1 MDPEDLASHFCVRVA
16 VISAPTDVESHD
28 ALRHLLLGSAT
39 LRLQGWHKDN
49 LTDDDTSSHTLTVFT
64 LNAVRQ
70 Y

>member
-1 MDPEDLASHFCVRVA
+1 MDPEELASHFCVRVA
-16 VISAPTDVESHD
+16 VISAPTYVESHD
-28 ALRHLLLGSAT
+28 TLRHLLSGSDT
-39 LRLQGWHKDN
+39 LRLQGWRKDN